1 MIRPVFRTDQ
11 SDHWSGCRTAVI
23 YIRSVPDPADPIA
36 RFQELFARA
45 ANNAPFDPVAVTLAT
60 ASPDGRPSARVV
72 LLRRVDA
79 RGFGFFTNYQSRKGR
94 ELLANPYAAICAY
107 WPWLDEQARIEGPV
121 TAADPDESDEY
132 FAGRPRGSQVGAW
145 ASAQSEALS
154 SRADLEARYH
164 AVDAE
169 YEGRSIPRPP
179 FWGGFRLAPQRME
192 FWRAGHVS
200 PARPHSLHPRRRPLA
215 DRTALSMR
223 EPK

>member
-1 MIRPVFRTDQ
+1 M
-11 SDHWSGCRTAVI
+11 
-23 YIRSVPDPADPIA
+23 PDPADPIA

-45 ANNAPFDPVAVTLAT
+45 ASNAPFDPVAVTLAT

-79 RGFGFFTNYQSRKGR
+79 SGFGFFTNYQSRKGR
-94 ELLANPYAAICAY
+94 ELLANPHAAICAY

-121 TAADPDESDEY
+121 TAADPGESDEY
-132 FAGRPRGSQVGAW
+132 FAGRPRGSQVAAW
-145 ASAQSEALS
+145 ASAQSEVLS

-169 YEGRSIPRPP
+169 YEGRSHPAAALL
-179 FWGGFRLAPQRME
+179 GRLPAGA
-192 FWRAGHVS
+192 RAHRVLARRHVS

-215 DRTALSMR
+215 DRSALSMR